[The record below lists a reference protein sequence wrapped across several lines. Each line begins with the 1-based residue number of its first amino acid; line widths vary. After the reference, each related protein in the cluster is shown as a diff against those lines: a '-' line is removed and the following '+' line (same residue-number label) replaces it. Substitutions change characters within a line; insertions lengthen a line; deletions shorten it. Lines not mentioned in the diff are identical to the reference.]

1 MITDEEAKKAV
12 GDVMAS
18 LKKIDEYC
26 KDHDCADCQFHGEYD
41 ELTEEYVCDIGQHL
55 GARWHR

>member
-12 GDVMAS
+12 ESIMSSTRVIE
-18 LKKIDEYC
+18 KYC

-41 ELTEEYVCDIGQHL
+41 EFTEEYVCDIRDL
-55 GARWHR
+55 LDVRWYK

>member
-1 MITDEEAKKAV
+1 MITDKEAREAV
-12 GDVMAS
+12 ENIVSSTRVLDR
-18 LKKIDEYC
+18 YC

-41 ELTEEYVCDIGQHL
+41 ELAEEYVCDIGQHL